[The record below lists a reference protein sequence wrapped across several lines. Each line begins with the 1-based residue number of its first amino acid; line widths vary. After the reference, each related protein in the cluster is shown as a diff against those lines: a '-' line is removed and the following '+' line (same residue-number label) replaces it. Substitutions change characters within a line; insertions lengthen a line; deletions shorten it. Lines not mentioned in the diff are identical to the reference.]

1 MARKVSFKY
10 SNANLSLDEVHQTY
24 LKVKSSI
31 ETKYS
36 KEKNAEYI
44 KCFLGKTLTEV
55 NAERDALLN
64 EIGIESSLILFASV
78 EAILRTDFINRCQLK
93 KKDKLAIFYRSGYN
107 SKKRIYSYG
116 LSDVVFKGWKLF
128 LPKDENL
135 IKQVN
140 DAFQYRNWLA
150 HGRYWEL
157 NLSLS
162 RYDYYTVYDLLNLF
176 LIRIEPYLVL

>member
-1 MARKVSFKY
+1 M
-10 SNANLSLDEVHQTY
+10 HQ
-24 LKVKSSI
+24 
-31 ETKYS
+31 
-36 KEKNAEYI
+36 
-44 KCFLGKTLTEV
+44 
-55 NAERDALLN
+55 
-64 EIGIESSLILFASV
+64 
-78 EAILRTDFINRCQLK
+78 
-93 KKDKLAIFYRSGYN
+93 
-107 SKKRIYSYG
+107 
-116 LSDVVFKGWKLF
+116 
-128 LPKDENL
+128 NL